1 MRTSTEIARRPRGRP
16 RAFDRDA
23 ALGAAGQ
30 RFRTQGFAGTSLDDL
45 AEATGVNRPS
55 LYAAF
60 GDKRAL
66 YLAALERTEA
76 WLTGS
81 FQGLLN
87 ADPLPLRAVVE
98 RMLRFSIDVYLSG
111 DTGPSGCIALNTATV
126 EAVNDPEIRAA
137 LARILAL
144 EDRMVEAILTKAG
157 SPAPKA
163 HTAIVTGV
171 LHSLSIRARAGE
183 SKEAMTQIAID
194 CADLV
199 AGTPR

>member
-1 MRTSTEIARRPRGRP
+1 MRNSTEIARRPRGRP

-66 YLAALERTEA
+66 YLAALERTET
-76 WLTGS
+76 WLQGS
-81 FQGLLN
+81 FDGLLR
-87 ADPLPLRAVVE
+87 ADLPLRDVVE

-111 DTGPSGCIALNTATV
+111 DTGPSGCIALNTAPV
-126 EAVNDPEIRAA
+126 EAVSDPEIRDA
-137 LARILAL
+137 LRRVLAL
-144 EDRMVEAILTKAG
+144 EDRMVEAILTQAG
-157 SPAPKA
+157 SPAPQA
-163 HTAIVTGV
+163 HTAIVTGL

-183 SKEAMTQIAID
+183 TKEAMTRLAVD

-199 AGTPR
+199 AGSPR

>member
-1 MRTSTEIARRPRGRP
+1 MRTGTEITRRPRGRP
-16 RAFDRDA
+16 RAFDRDTV
-23 ALGAAGQ
+23 LGAAGQ

-66 YLAALERTEA
+66 YLAALDSTEA

-81 FQGLLN
+81 FENLLR
-87 ADPLPLRAVVE
+87 ADLPLRAAVE
-98 RMLRFSIDVYLSG
+98 RMLRYSIDVYLSG
-111 DTGPSGCIALNTATV
+111 DTGPAGCIALNTATV
-126 EAVNDPEIRAA
+126 EAVTDPEIRAA

-144 EDRMVEAILTKAG
+144 EDRMVEAILTQAG

-183 SKEAMTQIAID
+183 SKEAMTRIAID

-199 AGTPR
+199 GGTG